1 MKYKVSDFDALHAA
15 MDAFCDFLRGE
26 RVAEESIFDSKLVL
40 SELASNV
47 LQHSD
52 CTAEITGEIVDGKI
66 RLEVNSARRFYPPEK
81 TALPDDDYADHGRG
95 LYIVDKVSE
104 SRVTTAAG
112 GIRVVIRTIYNKNK

>member
-1 MKYKVSDFDALHAA
+1 MKYEVSDFDALHAA

-52 CTAEITGEIVDGKI
+52 CAAEITGEIVDGKI

-112 GIRVVIRTIYNKNK
+112 GICVVIRTVYKK